1 MPVLPN
7 ARHERFA
14 QARAKGKTIDEAY
27 AEAGFKAN
35 RGNAARLNAI
45 ESVRKRVEEITSRV
59 AEKAEWSSAA
69 RLRMLGIIAK
79 RNLLKDPRSS
89 IAAIAEANKMQ
100 GSHAVVRHQIGGITD
115 NPIEVVH
122 TIERRIVRPT
132 DTNG

>member
-1 MPVLPN
+1 MPVLKH
-7 ARHERFA
+7 AKHEAFA
-14 QARAKGKTIDEAY
+14 QALARGKTATEAY
-27 AEAGFKAN
+27 TDAGYSGD
-35 RGNAARLNAI
+35 RTAASRLSTNVNVA
-45 ESVRKRVEEITSRV
+45 KRVEEIRTRLS
-59 AEKAEWSSAA
+59 EKAEWSSAA

>member
-1 MPVLPN
+1 MPVLKN
-7 ARHERFA
+7 AKHEAFA
-14 QARAKGKTIDEAY
+14 QALARGKTATEAY
-27 AEAGFKAN
+27 TDAGYSGD
-35 RGNAARLNAI
+35 RTAASRLSTNVNVA
-45 ESVRKRVEEITSRV
+45 KRVEEIRTRLS
-59 AEKAEWSSAA
+59 EKAEWSSAA

>member
-1 MPVLPN
+1 MPVLRN
-7 ARHERFA
+7 AKYEAFA
-14 QARAKGKTIDEAY
+14 QAVAKGKTATEAY
-27 AEAGFKAN
+27 EEAGFKPH
-35 RGNAARLNAI
+35 RQNAARLMTNDDI
-45 ESVRKRVEEITSRV
+45 RKRVEEIKSRV

>member
-1 MPVLPN
+1 MPVLRN
-7 ARHERFA
+7 AKHEAFA
-14 QARAKGKTIDEAY
+14 QALAKGKSATDAM
-27 AEAGFKAN
+27 AEAGYSDPRNSSRLTKN
-35 RGNAARLNAI
+35 DEIAR
-45 ESVRKRVEEITSRV
+45 RVEEIRSRIS
-59 AEKAEWSSAA
+59 EKAEWSSAA